1 MAKTDPFDKNV
12 EQFEKWFENNR
23 YVYQSELKA
32 LEYFVPGKKRGVE
45 IGIGTGLFAKP
56 LGVEEGIEP
65 SPAMAERAREKGL
78 NVQIGVA
85 EAMPFGDR
93 SFDFALMVTTVCFLD
108 DVEKSFF
115 QVYRILKTGGCF
127 IIGLIDPDSVLG
139 KKYLKNQVK
148 STFFKTAEF
157 YSVSRIL
164 QILDRTG
171 FKNPEVIQTV
181 FGDLKEID
189 SIQSFE
195 KGYGK
200 GGFAVIKSGKGVRH
214 D

>member
-12 EQFEKWFENNR
+12 GQFEKWFENNR
-23 YVYQSELKA
+23 YVYRSELEA
-32 LEYFVPGKKRGVE
+32 LKYFVPGKKRGVE

-56 LGVEEGIEP
+56 LGVGEGIEP

-85 EAMPFGDR
+85 EAMPFSDR
-93 SFDFALMVTTVCFLD
+93 SFDFALMVATVCFLD
-108 DVEKSFF
+108 DVKKGFL
-115 QVYRILKTGGCF
+115 QVYRILKTEGLF
-127 IIGLIDPDSVLG
+127 IIGLIDRDSRLG
-139 KKYLKNQVK
+139 QSYLKNK
-148 STFFKTAEF
+148 DSSTFYKIAEF
-157 YSVSRIL
+157 YSASLIL

-171 FKNPEVIQTV
+171 FKNPDVIQTV
-181 FGDLKEID
+181 FGDMKEIN

-195 KGYGK
+195 KGHGK
-200 GGFAVIKSGKGVRH
+200 GGFVVIKAAKGVNH